1 MLLEE
6 HRHTI
11 FHSLAGGFMLLL
23 VTLII
28 WVVPAVP
35 VTEAPIDALNL
46 VLYPLQKSILS
57 NIWYLNVNI
66 ESKVASNPKVG
77 QKYMVYISGESNI

>member
-1 MLLEE
+1 
-6 HRHTI
+6 
-11 FHSLAGGFMLLL
+11 MLLL

-35 VTEAPIDALNL
+35 VTEAPIDALNR

-57 NIWYLNVNI
+57 SVWYLNSNI
-66 ESKVASNPKVG
+66 KVASNPKVG
-77 QKYMVYISGESNI
+77 QEYMIYILGKSNI